1 MLRAAKHRRAG
12 ATLVGA
18 VCALALAVF
27 LSPPALAQAYPAK
40 PVHLVVGYPPGGA
53 SDIIARMLA
62 IKLQESLSQ
71 SVVVENRAGANGNI
85 GADYVAKA
93 PADGYIMGFGGGGPL
108 TANAHLYKNLPYNP
122 AKDFAMVGTV
132 GRAALVL
139 AANPSMGARTL
150 REFLDMAKA
159 SPGKL
164 AFGTPGNGS
173 PQHLATAMLMSVT
186 GTQLVHVPYKGATP
200 MLNDLVG
207 GRIHVGFDNLGMRAH
222 VASGRLLALGVAQ
235 DKRAASYPDVPT
247 FAEAGVPGVQAFT
260 WYGVFA
266 PAGTPAQV
274 VARMNGALRQVL
286 QDADVQKRL
295 ADLGVEVM
303 AGSPA
308 EMQSFVDAEI
318 LKWGKYV
325 RELGLRLD

>member
-1 MLRAAKHRRAG
+1 MICGAKHRGARA
-12 ATLVGA
+12 ALVGA
-18 VCALALAVF
+18 ICAVASVVP
-27 LSPPALAQAYPAK
+27 LSQPAQAQAFPSK

-62 IKLQESLSQ
+62 IKLQDPLAQ

-93 PADGYIMGFGGGGPL
+93 DPDGYIMGFGGGGPL

-139 AANPSMGARTL
+139 AASPTIGARTL
-150 REFLDMAKA
+150 KEFVELARA
-159 SPGKL
+159 NPGKY

-173 PQHLATAMLMSVT
+173 PQHLATAMMMSVT
-186 GTQLVHVPYKGATP
+186 GTKLEHVPYKGATP

-266 PAGTPAQV
+266 PAGTPSQV
-274 VARMNGALRQVL
+274 VAKMNGALRQVL
-286 QDADVQKRL
+286 QDAEVHKRL
-295 ADLGVEVM
+295 GDLGVEVM
-303 AGSPA
+303 PGTPA
-308 EMQSFVDAEI
+308 DMQTFVDAEI